1 VRRRP
6 RPTFTARLVSLTVLV
21 TVVII
26 IALAVVLDR
35 TVVAGSADPEES
47 RTILLLGLAVAAA
60 AGLAALAF
68 LTDRM
73 TRPLR
78 RITGAVS
85 RIAAGQH
92 EVRVPDEETLELGE
106 LAESLN
112 LMAADLG
119 ARIEEARRERRTLE
133 TILAAMEEGVVLFDG
148 EQTVRYANAAA
159 GRLLGAEPALLR
171 SMAPHPFQRLV
182 ADAREGLDSEGEVE
196 VGLPARV
203 IRASAIPIASR
214 GEVLLVLRDV
224 TAARRV
230 EAMRRDFVA
239 NASHELK
246 TPAASIQ
253 ASAETLERA
262 LADDP
267 EAAVRFAGRLRHD
280 AERLARI
287 LSDLLDLSRLESE
300 RPALQP
306 VRLDTLVAEEVA
318 RLRPDA
324 REAGLSVSVQA
335 TPVTVPGS
343 AKDLGLLTRNLLD
356 NAIRY
361 TPPGGRVRVEVGA
374 EDGSASLTV
383 RDTGIGIPTRDLP
396 RIFERFYRVDR
407 ARSRETGGTGLG
419 LSIARHVVEQH
430 GGRIRAESELGRGS
444 TFQVTLPLDKRT
456 DAPARAS

>member
-1 VRRRP
+1 MRRRP

-26 IALAVVLDR
+26 IVLAVVLDR

-47 RTILLLGLAVAAA
+47 RTILLLGLAVTAA

-68 LTDRM
+68 ITDRM

-78 RITGAVS
+78 RITRAVS

-92 EVRVPDEETLELGE
+92 EVRVPDEEILELGE

-133 TILAAMEEGVVLFDG
+133 TILAAMEEGVVLFDE

-159 GRLLGAEPALLR
+159 GRLLGAEPTFLR
-171 SMAPHPFQRLV
+171 GPHPFQRLV
-182 ADAREGLDSEGEVE
+182 ADAREGLDAEGEVE
-196 VGLPARV
+196 VGVPARV

-224 TAARRV
+224 TTARRV

-262 LADDP
+262 MADDP

-280 AERLARI
+280 AQRLARI
-287 LSDLLDLSRLESE
+287 VSDLLDLSRLESE

-306 VRLDTLVAEEVA
+306 VRLDTVVAEEVA

-324 REAGLSVSVQA
+324 SEAGLSVSVQA

-361 TPPGGRVRVEVGA
+361 TPRGGRVRVEVDADDGRA
-374 EDGSASLTV
+374 ELTV

-444 TFQVTLPLDKRT
+444 TFRVTLPLDQRT